1 MQKIIIA
8 SSYQYLQDY
17 LRYSVDISNKY
28 AGTLDSANSDGATF
42 SSETKHSNISSDAST
57 SSFPSV
63 LIPSVSNPANLGAAS
78 KSAITF
84 NWSVP
89 GLSTALKSSTA
100 PAMSFS
106 VPSFSIPSNTAISS
120 SIHNSASEPQ
130 GFGSSAA
137 TPSTGDADDEDG
149 EPIMEAEK
157 VLRNEDDKDDII
169 CDCNCKLH
177 RYDTGKGD
185 DGKGE
190 WIDVGK
196 GIFRVTK
203 CTESGKQR
211 MLVRNSVG
219 KIIFNAAFYKGMKID
234 KKSKGMLSFGVV
246 TDASGGLKTFLLKV
260 KETDV
265 AVVYSSMQS
274 AIASF

>member
-1 MQKIIIA
+1 MLFR
-8 SSYQYLQDY
+8 S
-17 LRYSVDISNKY
+17 
-28 AGTLDSANSDGATF
+28 
-42 SSETKHSNISSDAST
+42 
-57 SSFPSV
+57 
-63 LIPSVSNPANLGAAS
+63 
-78 KSAITF
+78 
-84 NWSVP
+84 
-89 GLSTALKSSTA
+89 
-100 PAMSFS
+100 
-106 VPSFSIPSNTAISS
+106 
-120 SIHNSASEPQ
+120 
-130 GFGSSAA
+130 
-137 TPSTGDADDEDG
+137 
-149 EPIMEAEK
+149 
-157 VLRNEDDKDDII
+157 
-169 CDCNCKLH
+169 
-177 RYDTGKGD
+177 TGKGD